1 MGSFDFWQRWL
12 VAAGVL
18 VTVFGVFIALLNGTA
33 LFDTLFNK
41 PVDAVFWDHNGP
53 DARTQDFQRW
63 VYGILGAT
71 VAGWGV
77 CLIFMARYPFK
88 RREPWA
94 WNGLVA
100 SMGLWFVLDSA
111 ISLSARNYFNAL
123 VINVPLM
130 LLVLLPL
137 WFTRKSFHSAIHVNI

>member
-1 MGSFDFWQRWL
+1 VGSFDFWQRWL
-12 VAAGVL
+12 FVVGVF
-18 VTVFGVFIALLNGTA
+18 VIIFGVFIALLNGTV

-41 PVDAVFWDHNGP
+41 QIDAVFWDDGGP
-53 DARTQDFQRW
+53 NDNSTQDFQQW

-77 CLIFMARYPFK
+77 CLVFIAHYPFK

-94 WNGLVA
+94 WRCLVV
-100 SMGLWFVLDSA
+100 SMGLWFVLDSVM
-111 ISLSARNYFNAL
+111 SLSARNYFNEFA
-123 VINVPLM
+123 VNVPLL

-137 WFTRKSFHSAIHVNI
+137 WFTRRSFD